1 MGLWD
6 SLFGSVPDPKPAQDD
21 QIILAIFDKV
31 NNFFGN
37 GKFVN
42 DQMTTFISTLLTI
55 VGSYL
60 TCWVIYRGY
69 QILWGRS
76 NDNIKDFL
84 WDAFLKAIFIAI
96 CFYPEEWLK
105 LVTEALKEMR
115 EISVSRSSLET
126 DLQLFWDNGFALA
139 KVMTAGKNMLNLY
152 YDLCAII
159 VIIGVFIGVFAVLS
173 IVVINTISFTVLL
186 ALAPFA
192 FYCLIFGNFLKPIF
206 KQWWNLTL
214 ACILTF
220 IFLKI
225 FMSFGMD
232 VARGL
237 ASKALNS
244 PETNYAKCAGYV
256 VLAGLIIK
264 FIASLITGVVE
275 KLVGVSVEGSV
286 KNAATGGMQ
295 TAGLALGG
303 AAIAGKSALKGQF
316 KGLKALRKL
325 SSKADN
331 SLQSFKL
338 NKPKTPSGSSAKD
351 TSNG

>member
-1 MGLWD
+1 MEWWD
-6 SLFGSVPDPKPAQDD
+6 KILGNTPEVKPEQND
-21 QIILAIFDKV
+21 QIILAIFDKI
-31 NNFFGN
+31 NNIFGN
-37 GKFVN
+37 GQFVN
-42 DQMTTFISTLLTI
+42 AQMTNFISTLLTI

-60 TCWVIYRGY
+60 TCWILYRGY
-69 QILWGRS
+69 QILWGKS

-96 CFYPEEWLK
+96 CMYPEEWLK

-115 EISVSRSSLET
+115 EISVSKSSLEN
-126 DLQLFWDNGFALA
+126 DLQLFWDIGFSLV
-139 KVMTAGKNMLNLY
+139 KVMTAEENLLNLY
-152 YDLCAII
+152 YDLCVVI
-159 VIIGVFIGVFAVLS
+159 VIVGVFIGVFAVLS

-214 ACILTF
+214 ACVLTF

-232 VARGL
+232 VARSL
-237 ASKALNS
+237 ASLALNS
-244 PETNYAKCAGYV
+244 PKTSYAKCAGYV

-303 AAIAGKSALKGQF
+303 AAIAGKSAIKGQF
-316 KGLKALRKL
+316 QALGKAFG
-325 SSKADN
+325 KADN
-331 SLQSFKL
+331 SLKSFKL

>member
-1 MGLWD
+1 MGWWD
-6 SLFGSVPDPKPAQDD
+6 KILGNTPEVKPEQND
-21 QIILAIFDKV
+21 QIILAIFDKI
-31 NNFFGN
+31 NNIFGN
-37 GKFVN
+37 GQFVN
-42 DQMTTFISTLLTI
+42 AQMTNFISTLLTI

-60 TCWVIYRGY
+60 TCWIIYRGY

-96 CFYPEEWLK
+96 CMYPEEWLK

-115 EISVSRSSLET
+115 EISVSKSSLEN
-126 DLQLFWDNGFALA
+126 DLQLFWDIGFSLV
-139 KVMTAGKNMLNLY
+139 KVMTAEENLLNLY
-152 YDLCAII
+152 YDLCAVI
-159 VIIGVFIGVFAVLS
+159 VIVGVFIGVFAVLS

-214 ACILTF
+214 ACVLTF

-232 VARGL
+232 VARSL
-237 ASKALNS
+237 ASLALNS
-244 PETNYAKCAGYV
+244 PKTSYAKYAGYV

-275 KLVGVSVEGSV
+275 KLVGVSIEGSV

-331 SLQSFKL
+331 SLKSFKL

>member
-1 MGLWD
+1 MGWWD
-6 SLFGSVPDPKPAQDD
+6 KILGNTPEVKPEQND
-21 QIILAIFDKV
+21 QIILAIFDKI
-31 NNFFGN
+31 NNIFGN
-37 GKFVN
+37 GQFVN
-42 DQMTTFISTLLTI
+42 AQMTNFISTLLTI

-60 TCWVIYRGY
+60 TCWIIYRGY

-96 CFYPEEWLK
+96 CMYPEEWLK

-115 EISVSRSSLET
+115 EISVSKSSLEN
-126 DLQLFWDNGFALA
+126 DLQLFWDIGFSLV
-139 KVMTAGKNMLNLY
+139 KVMTAEENLLNLY
-152 YDLCAII
+152 YDLCAVI
-159 VIIGVFIGVFAVLS
+159 VIVGVFIGVFAVLS

-214 ACILTF
+214 ACVLTF

-232 VARGL
+232 VARSL
-237 ASKALNS
+237 ASLALNS
-244 PETNYAKCAGYV
+244 PKTSYAKCAGYV

-275 KLVGVSVEGSV
+275 KLVGVSIEGSV

-303 AAIAGKSALKGQF
+303 AAIAGKSAIKGQF
-316 KGLKALRKL
+316 KGLKALRKVP
-325 SSKADN
+325 SI
-331 SLQSFKL
+331 KL

>member
-1 MGLWD
+1 MGWWD
-6 SLFGSVPDPKPAQDD
+6 KLFGSAPEVKPEQND
-21 QIILAIFDKV
+21 QIIIAIFDKI

-42 DQMTTFISTLLTI
+42 DQMTNFISTLLTI

-60 TCWVIYRGY
+60 LCWILYRGY

-96 CFYPEEWLK
+96 CMYPEEWLK

-115 EISVSRSSLET
+115 EISVSRTSLEN
-126 DLQLFWDNGFALA
+126 DLQLFWDIGFSLA
-139 KVMTAGKNMLNLY
+139 QVMTAEENLLNLY
-152 YDLCAII
+152 YDLCAVI
-159 VIIGVFIGVFAVLS
+159 VIVGVFIGVFAVLS

-214 ACILTF
+214 ACVLTF

-232 VARGL
+232 VARSL
-237 ASKALNS
+237 ASLALNS
-244 PETNYAKCAGYV
+244 PKTSYAKCAGYV

-275 KLVGVSVEGSV
+275 KLVGVSVEGSI

-295 TAGLALGG
+295 TAGLVLGG
-303 AAIAGKSALKGQF
+303 AAMAGKSALKGQF
-316 KGLKALRKL
+316 KGLKALRKVP
-325 SSKADN
+325 SI
-331 SLQSFKL
+331 KL

>member
-1 MGLWD
+1 MGWWD
-6 SLFGSVPDPKPAQDD
+6 KILGNTPEVKPEQND
-21 QIILAIFDKV
+21 QIIIAIFDKI
-31 NNFFGN
+31 NNLFGN

-42 DQMTTFISTLLTI
+42 DQMTNFISTLLTI

-60 TCWVIYRGY
+60 LCWILYRGY

-96 CFYPEEWLK
+96 CMYPEEWLK

-115 EISVSRSSLET
+115 EISVSKSSLEN
-126 DLQLFWDNGFALA
+126 DLQLFWDIGFSLA
-139 KVMTAGKNMLNLY
+139 QVMTAEENLLNLY
-152 YDLCAII
+152 YDLCAVI
-159 VIIGVFIGVFAVLS
+159 VIVGVFIGVFAVLS

-214 ACILTF
+214 ACVLTF

-232 VARGL
+232 VARSL
-237 ASKALNS
+237 ASLALNS
-244 PETNYAKCAGYV
+244 PKTSYAKCAGYV

-303 AAIAGKSALKGQF
+303 AAIAGKSAIKGQF

-325 SSKADN
+325 STKADN
-331 SLQSFKL
+331 SLQSFKP

>member
-1 MGLWD
+1 MGWWD
-6 SLFGSVPDPKPAQDD
+6 KILGNTPEVKPEQND
-21 QIILAIFDKV
+21 QIIIAIFDKV
-31 NNFFGN
+31 NNLFGN

-42 DQMTTFISTLLTI
+42 DQMTNFISTLLTI

-60 TCWVIYRGY
+60 TCWILYRGY
-69 QILWGRS
+69 QILWGKS

-96 CFYPEEWLK
+96 CMYPEEWLK

-115 EISVSRSSLET
+115 EISVSKSSLEN
-126 DLQLFWDNGFALA
+126 DLQLFWDIGFSLV
-139 KVMTAGKNMLNLY
+139 KVMTAEENLLNLY
-152 YDLCAII
+152 YDLCAVI
-159 VIIGVFIGVFAVLS
+159 VIVGVFIGVFAVLS

-214 ACILTF
+214 ACVLTF

-232 VARGL
+232 VARSL
-237 ASKALNS
+237 ASLALNS
-244 PETNYAKCAGYV
+244 PKTSYAKCAGYV

-275 KLVGVSVEGSV
+275 KLVGVSIEGSV

-303 AAIAGKSALKGQF
+303 AAIAGKSAIKGQF
-316 KGLKALRKL
+316 QALGKAFG
-325 SSKADN
+325 KADN
-331 SLQSFKL
+331 SLKSFKL

>member
-1 MGLWD
+1 MGWWD
-6 SLFGSVPDPKPAQDD
+6 KILGNTPEVKPEQND
-21 QIILAIFDKV
+21 QIILAIFDKI
-31 NNFFGN
+31 NNIFGN
-37 GKFVN
+37 GQFVN
-42 DQMTTFISTLLTI
+42 AQMTNFISTLLTI

-60 TCWVIYRGY
+60 TCWIIYRGY

-96 CFYPEEWLK
+96 CMYPEEWLK

-115 EISVSRSSLET
+115 EISVSKSSLEN
-126 DLQLFWDNGFALA
+126 DLQLFWDIGFSLV
-139 KVMTAGKNMLNLY
+139 KVMTAEKNLLNLY
-152 YDLCAII
+152 YDLCAVI
-159 VIIGVFIGVFAVLS
+159 VIVGVFIGVFAVLS

-214 ACILTF
+214 ACVLTF

-232 VARGL
+232 VARSL
-237 ASKALNS
+237 ASLALNS
-244 PETNYAKCAGYV
+244 PKTSYAKCAGYV

-275 KLVGVSVEGSV
+275 KLVGVSIEGSV

-303 AAIAGKSALKGQF
+303 AAIAGKSAIKGQF
-316 KGLKALRKL
+316 KGLKALRKVP
-325 SSKADN
+325 SI
-331 SLQSFKL
+331 KL

-351 TSNG
+351 MSNG

>member
-1 MGLWD
+1 MGWWD
-6 SLFGSVPDPKPAQDD
+6 KILGNTPEVKPEQND
-21 QIILAIFDKV
+21 QIILAIFDKI
-31 NNFFGN
+31 NNIFGN
-37 GKFVN
+37 GQFVN
-42 DQMTTFISTLLTI
+42 AQMTNFISTLLTI

-60 TCWVIYRGY
+60 TCWIIYRGY

-96 CFYPEEWLK
+96 CMYPEEWLK

-115 EISVSRSSLET
+115 EISVSKSSLEN
-126 DLQLFWDNGFALA
+126 DLQLFWDIGFSLV
-139 KVMTAGKNMLNLY
+139 KVMTAEKNLLNLY
-152 YDLCAII
+152 YDLCAVI
-159 VIIGVFIGVFAVLS
+159 VIVGVFIGVFAVLS

-214 ACILTF
+214 ACVLTF

-232 VARGL
+232 VARSL
-237 ASKALNS
+237 ASLALNS
-244 PETNYAKCAGYV
+244 PKTSYAKCAGYV

-275 KLVGVSVEGSV
+275 KLVGVSIEGSV

-303 AAIAGKSALKGQF
+303 AAIAGKSAIKGQF
-316 KGLKALRKL
+316 QALGKAFG
-325 SSKADN
+325 KADN
-331 SLQSFKL
+331 SLKSFKL

>member
-1 MGLWD
+1 MGWWD
-6 SLFGSVPDPKPAQDD
+6 KISGNTPEVKPEQND
-21 QIILAIFDKV
+21 QIILAIFDKI
-31 NNFFGN
+31 NNIFGN
-37 GKFVN
+37 GQFVN
-42 DQMTTFISTLLTI
+42 AQMTNFISTLLTI

-60 TCWVIYRGY
+60 TCWIIYRGY

-96 CFYPEEWLK
+96 CLYPEEWLK

-115 EISVSRSSLET
+115 EISVSKSSLEN
-126 DLQLFWDNGFALA
+126 DLQLFWDIGFSLV
-139 KVMTAGKNMLNLY
+139 KVMTAEENLLNLY
-152 YDLCAII
+152 YDLCAVI
-159 VIIGVFIGVFAVLS
+159 VIVGVFIGVFAVLS

-214 ACILTF
+214 ACVLTF

-232 VARGL
+232 VARSL
-237 ASKALNS
+237 ASLALNS
-244 PETNYAKCAGYV
+244 PKTSYAKCAGYV

-303 AAIAGKSALKGQF
+303 AAIAGKSAIKGQF
-316 KGLKALRKL
+316 QALGKAFG
-325 SSKADN
+325 KADN
-331 SLQSFKL
+331 SLKSFKL

>member
-1 MGLWD
+1 MGWWD
-6 SLFGSVPDPKPAQDD
+6 KILGNTPEVKPEQND
-21 QIILAIFDKV
+21 QIILAIFDKI
-31 NNFFGN
+31 NNIFGN
-37 GKFVN
+37 GQFVN
-42 DQMTTFISTLLTI
+42 AQMTNFISTLLTI

-60 TCWVIYRGY
+60 TCWIIYRGY

-96 CFYPEEWLK
+96 CMYPEEWLK

-115 EISVSRSSLET
+115 EISVSKSSLEN
-126 DLQLFWDNGFALA
+126 DLQLFWDIGFSLV
-139 KVMTAGKNMLNLY
+139 KVMTAEENLLNLY
-152 YDLCAII
+152 YDLCAVI
-159 VIIGVFIGVFAVLS
+159 VIVGVFIGVFAVLS

-214 ACILTF
+214 ACVLTF

-232 VARGL
+232 VARSL
-237 ASKALNS
+237 ASLALNS
-244 PETNYAKCAGYV
+244 PKTSYAKCAGYV

-303 AAIAGKSALKGQF
+303 AAIAGKSAIKGQF
-316 KGLKALRKL
+316 QALGKAFG
-325 SSKADN
+325 KADN
-331 SLQSFKL
+331 SLKSFKL

>member
-1 MGLWD
+1 MG
-6 SLFGSVPDPKPAQDD
+6 
-21 QIILAIFDKV
+21 
-31 NNFFGN
+31 
-37 GKFVN
+37 
-42 DQMTTFISTLLTI
+42 
-55 VGSYL
+55 
-60 TCWVIYRGY
+60 C
-69 QILWGRS
+69 
-76 NDNIKDFL
+76 
-84 WDAFLKAIFIAI
+84 FLKAIFIAI
-96 CFYPEEWLK
+96 CLYPEEWLK

-115 EISVSRSSLET
+115 EISVSRSSLEN
-126 DLQLFWDNGFALA
+126 DLQLFWDIGFSLA
-139 KVMTAGKNMLNLY
+139 KVMTADANALNLY
-152 YDLCAII
+152 YDLCAVI
-159 VIIGVFIGVFAVLS
+159 VIAGVFIGVFVVLS

-214 ACILTF
+214 ACVLTF

-232 VARGL
+232 VARSL
-237 ASKALNS
+237 ASLALNS
-244 PETNYAKCAGYV
+244 PKTSYAKCAGYV

-303 AAIAGKSALKGQF
+303 AAIAGKSAIKGQF
-316 KGLKALRKL
+316 QALGKAFG
-325 SSKADN
+325 KADN
-331 SLQSFKL
+331 SLKSFKL

>member
-1 MGLWD
+1 MGWWD
-6 SLFGSVPDPKPAQDD
+6 KLFGGAPDPKPEQDD

-42 DQMTTFISTLLTI
+42 DQMTDFISTLLTI

-60 TCWVIYRGY
+60 LCWILYRGY

-96 CFYPEEWLK
+96 CMYPEEWLK

-115 EISVSRSSLET
+115 EISVSKSSLEN
-126 DLQLFWDNGFALA
+126 DLQLFWDIGFSLA
-139 KVMTAGKNMLNLY
+139 KIMTAEENMLNLY
-152 YDLCAII
+152 FDLCAIVVI
-159 VIIGVFIGVFAVLS
+159 VGVFIGVFAVLS

-214 ACILTF
+214 ACVLTF

-244 PETNYAKCAGYV
+244 TDVTNYAKCAGCM

-275 KLVGVSVEGSV
+275 KLVGVSVEGSI

-303 AAIAGKSALKGQF
+303 AAIAGKSAIKGQF
-316 KGLKALRKL
+316 KGLKALRKVP
-325 SSKADN
+325 SI
-331 SLQSFKL
+331 KL
-338 NKPKTPSGSSAKD
+338 NKPKTPSGSSVKD

>member
-1 MGLWD
+1 MGWWD
-6 SLFGSVPDPKPAQDD
+6 KILGNTPEVKPEQND
-21 QIILAIFDKV
+21 QIILAIFDKI
-31 NNFFGN
+31 NNIFGN
-37 GKFVN
+37 GQFVN
-42 DQMTTFISTLLTI
+42 AQMTNFISTLLTI

-60 TCWVIYRGY
+60 TCWIIYRGY

-96 CFYPEEWLK
+96 CLYPEEWLK

-115 EISVSRSSLET
+115 EISVSKSSLEN
-126 DLQLFWDNGFALA
+126 DLQLFWDIGFSLV
-139 KVMTAGKNMLNLY
+139 KVMTAEENLLNLY
-152 YDLCAII
+152 YDLCAVI
-159 VIIGVFIGVFAVLS
+159 VIVGVFIGVFAVLS

-214 ACILTF
+214 ACVLTF

-232 VARGL
+232 VARSL
-237 ASKALNS
+237 ASLALNS
-244 PETNYAKCAGYV
+244 PKTSYAKCAGYV

-303 AAIAGKSALKGQF
+303 AAIAGKSAIKGQF
-316 KGLKALRKL
+316 QALGKALG
-325 SSKADN
+325 KADN
-331 SLQSFKL
+331 SLKSFKL

>member
-1 MGLWD
+1 MGWWD
-6 SLFGSVPDPKPAQDD
+6 KILGNTPEVKPEQND
-21 QIILAIFDKV
+21 QIILAIFDKI
-31 NNFFGN
+31 NNIFGN
-37 GKFVN
+37 GQFVN
-42 DQMTTFISTLLTI
+42 AQMTNFISTLLTI

-60 TCWVIYRGY
+60 TCWIIYRGY

-96 CFYPEEWLK
+96 CLYPEEWLK

-115 EISVSRSSLET
+115 EISVSKSSLEN
-126 DLQLFWDNGFALA
+126 DLQLFWDIGFSLV
-139 KVMTAGKNMLNLY
+139 KVMTAEENLLNLY
-152 YDLCAII
+152 YDLCAVI
-159 VIIGVFIGVFAVLS
+159 VIVGVFIGVFAVLS

-214 ACILTF
+214 ACVLTF

-232 VARGL
+232 VARSL
-237 ASKALNS
+237 ASLALNS
-244 PETNYAKCAGYV
+244 PKTSYAKCAGYV

-303 AAIAGKSALKGQF
+303 AAIAGKSAIKGQF
-316 KGLKALRKL
+316 QALGKAFG
-325 SSKADN
+325 KADN
-331 SLQSFKL
+331 SLKSFKL

>member
-1 MGLWD
+1 MGWWD
-6 SLFGSVPDPKPAQDD
+6 KILGNTPEVKPEQND
-21 QIILAIFDKV
+21 QIILEIFDKI
-31 NNFFGN
+31 NNIFGN
-37 GKFVN
+37 GQFVN
-42 DQMTTFISTLLTI
+42 AQMTNFISTLLTI

-60 TCWVIYRGY
+60 TCWIIYRGY

-96 CFYPEEWLK
+96 CMYPEEWLK

-115 EISVSRSSLET
+115 EISVSKSSLEN
-126 DLQLFWDNGFALA
+126 DLQLFWDIGFSLV
-139 KVMTAGKNMLNLY
+139 KVMTAEENLLNLY
-152 YDLCAII
+152 YDLCAVI
-159 VIIGVFIGVFAVLS
+159 VIVGVFIGVFAVLS

-214 ACILTF
+214 ACVLTF

-232 VARGL
+232 VARSL
-237 ASKALNS
+237 ASLALNS
-244 PETNYAKCAGYV
+244 PKTSYAKCAGYV

-275 KLVGVSVEGSV
+275 KLVGVSIEGSV
-286 KNAATGGMQ
+286 KNAAVGGMQ

-303 AAIAGKSALKGQF
+303 AAIAGKSAIKGQF
-316 KGLKALRKL
+316 KGLKALRKVP
-325 SSKADN
+325 SI
-331 SLQSFKL
+331 KL

>member
-1 MGLWD
+1 MGWWD
-6 SLFGSVPDPKPAQDD
+6 KILGNTPEVKPEQND
-21 QIILAIFDKV
+21 QIILAIFDKI
-31 NNFFGN
+31 NNIFGN
-37 GKFVN
+37 GQFVN
-42 DQMTTFISTLLTI
+42 AQMTNFISTLLTI

-60 TCWVIYRGY
+60 TCWIIYRGY

-96 CFYPEEWLK
+96 CMYPEEWLK

-115 EISVSRSSLET
+115 EISVSKSSLEN
-126 DLQLFWDNGFALA
+126 DLQLFWDIGFSLV
-139 KVMTAGKNMLNLY
+139 KVMTAEENLLNLY
-152 YDLCAII
+152 YDLCAVI
-159 VIIGVFIGVFAVLS
+159 VIVGVFIGVFAVLS

-214 ACILTF
+214 ACVLTF

-232 VARGL
+232 VARSL
-237 ASKALNS
+237 ASLALNS
-244 PETNYAKCAGYV
+244 PKTSYAKCAGYV

-275 KLVGVSVEGSV
+275 KLVGVSIEGSV

-303 AAIAGKSALKGQF
+303 AAIAGKSAIKGQF
-316 KGLKALRKL
+316 QALGKAFG
-325 SSKADN
+325 KADN
-331 SLQSFKL
+331 SLKSFKL

>member
-1 MGLWD
+1 MGFWD
-6 SLFGSVPDPKPAQDD
+6 KLFGSAPEVKPEQDD

-31 NNFFGN
+31 NNLFGN

-60 TCWVIYRGY
+60 LCWILYRGY

-96 CFYPEEWLK
+96 CMYPEEWLK

-115 EISVSRSSLET
+115 EISVSRTSLEN
-126 DLQLFWDNGFALA
+126 DLQLFWNIGFALA
-139 KVMTAGKNMLNLY
+139 EMMTVDTKALNLY
-152 YDLCAII
+152 YDLCAVI
-159 VIIGVFIGVFAVLS
+159 VIVGVFIGVFAVLS

-244 PETNYAKCAGYV
+244 EPYTNYAKCAGYV

-275 KLVGVSVEGSV
+275 KLVGVSIEGSV
-286 KNAATGGMQ
+286 KNAAVGGMQ

-303 AAIAGKSALKGQF
+303 AAIAGKSAIKGQF
-316 KGLKALRKL
+316 KGLKALRKVP
-325 SSKADN
+325 SI
-331 SLQSFKL
+331 KL

>member
-1 MGLWD
+1 MGWWD
-6 SLFGSVPDPKPAQDD
+6 KILGNTPEVKPEQND
-21 QIILAIFDKV
+21 QIILAIFNKI
-31 NNFFGN
+31 NNIFGN
-37 GKFVN
+37 GQFVN
-42 DQMTTFISTLLTI
+42 AQMTNFISTLLTI

-60 TCWVIYRGY
+60 TCWIIYRGY

-96 CFYPEEWLK
+96 CMYPEEWLK

-115 EISVSRSSLET
+115 EISVSKSSLEN
-126 DLQLFWDNGFALA
+126 DLQLFWDIGFSLV
-139 KVMTAGKNMLNLY
+139 KVMTVEENLLNLY
-152 YDLCAII
+152 YDLCAVI
-159 VIIGVFIGVFAVLS
+159 VIVGVFIGVFAVLS

-214 ACILTF
+214 ACVLTF

-232 VARGL
+232 VARSL
-237 ASKALNS
+237 ASLALNS
-244 PETNYAKCAGYV
+244 PKTSYAKCAGYV

-275 KLVGVSVEGSV
+275 KLVGVSIEGSV

-303 AAIAGKSALKGQF
+303 AAIAGKSAIKGQF
-316 KGLKALRKL
+316 QALGKAFG
-325 SSKADN
+325 KADN
-331 SLQSFKL
+331 SLKSFKL

>member
-1 MGLWD
+1 MGWWD
-6 SLFGSVPDPKPAQDD
+6 KILGNTPEVKPEQND
-21 QIILAIFDKV
+21 QIILAIFDKI
-31 NNFFGN
+31 NNIFGN
-37 GKFVN
+37 GQFVN
-42 DQMTTFISTLLTI
+42 AQMTNFISTLLTI

-60 TCWVIYRGY
+60 TCWIIYRGY

-96 CFYPEEWLK
+96 CLYPEEWLK

-115 EISVSRSSLET
+115 EISVSKSSLEN
-126 DLQLFWDNGFALA
+126 DLQLFWDIGFSLV
-139 KVMTAGKNMLNLY
+139 KVMTAEENLLNLY
-152 YDLCAII
+152 YDLCAVI
-159 VIIGVFIGVFAVLS
+159 VIVGVFIGVFAVLS

-214 ACILTF
+214 ACVLTF

-232 VARGL
+232 VARSL
-237 ASKALNS
+237 ASLALNS
-244 PETNYAKCAGYV
+244 PKTSYAKCAGYV

-275 KLVGVSVEGSV
+275 KLVGVSVEGSI

-303 AAIAGKSALKGQF
+303 AAIAGKSAIKGQLQAL
-316 KGLKALRKL
+316 GKAFG
-325 SSKADN
+325 KADN
-331 SLQSFKL
+331 SLKSFKL

>member
-1 MGLWD
+1 MGWWD
-6 SLFGSVPDPKPAQDD
+6 KILGNTPEVKPEQND
-21 QIILAIFDKV
+21 QIILAIFDKI
-31 NNFFGN
+31 NNIFGN
-37 GKFVN
+37 GQFVN
-42 DQMTTFISTLLTI
+42 AQMTNFISTLLTI

-60 TCWVIYRGY
+60 TCWILYRGY
-69 QILWGRS
+69 QILWGKS

-96 CFYPEEWLK
+96 CMYPEEWLK

-115 EISVSRSSLET
+115 EISVSKSSLEN
-126 DLQLFWDNGFALA
+126 DLQLFWDIGFSLV
-139 KVMTAGKNMLNLY
+139 KVMTAEENLLNLY
-152 YDLCAII
+152 YDLCVVI
-159 VIIGVFIGVFAVLS
+159 VIVGVFIGVFAVLS

-214 ACILTF
+214 ACVLTF

-232 VARGL
+232 VARSL
-237 ASKALNS
+237 ASLALNS
-244 PETNYAKCAGYV
+244 PKTSYAKCAGYV

-303 AAIAGKSALKGQF
+303 AAIAGKSAIKGQF
-316 KGLKALRKL
+316 QALGKAFG
-325 SSKADN
+325 KADN
-331 SLQSFKL
+331 SLKSFKL